1 MQKNELR
8 VLSQIS
14 GGYFIEGCCMNLLNI
29 FDLGG
34 PIMWIISALGLLAF
48 GVFVERSFKLHQIR
62 IGADDF
68 LKGVINILSRNNIT
82 EALEICEDT
91 RGPVAYI
98 VRTAIQHRDSDK
110 DDLLRTLEEASQGEI
125 SRMERRL
132 VVIATISQIAPML
145 GLLGT
150 ILGIMNGVL
159 GMQANSPLIHSAH
172 LMDSMLMALT
182 TTAVGLMVAI
192 PCYAAFNLLVIKIDR
207 IVLDME
213 RSRSEILAFFTSGN
227 RDAQRSESLE
237 GAR

>member
-1 MQKNELR
+1 
-8 VLSQIS
+8 
-14 GGYFIEGCCMNLLNI
+14 MNFLDI

-62 IGADDF
+62 IRADDF
-68 LKGVINILSRNNIT
+68 LKGVIIILSRNNIT

-91 RGPVAYI
+91 QGPVAYI
-98 VRTAIQHRDSDK
+98 VRTAIQHRHADK
-110 DDLLRTLEEASQGEI
+110 DDLLRTLEDASQGEI

-159 GMQANSPLIHSAH
+159 GMQENAPLIHSAH

-213 RSRSEILAFFTSGN
+213 RSRSEILAFFTTGN
-227 RDAQRSESLE
+227 SQAQGSEGLE